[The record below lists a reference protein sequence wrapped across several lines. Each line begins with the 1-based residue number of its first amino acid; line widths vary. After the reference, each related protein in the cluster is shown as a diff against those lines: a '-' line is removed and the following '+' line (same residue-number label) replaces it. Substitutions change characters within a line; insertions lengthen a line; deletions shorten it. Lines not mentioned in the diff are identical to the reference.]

1 MFGTAERPR
10 MCVYKSSKHIYVQ
23 FIDDDKG
30 ETLFAVSTKTNE
42 LQDSLKG
49 KAGIEK
55 ASAVGNLAA
64 QKAKDAGIKT
74 IVFDRGGYRY
84 HGKVKA
90 VAEAARKSG
99 LQF

>member
-1 MFGTAERPR
+1 MFGTSETPR
-10 MCVYKSSKHIYVQ
+10 MCVYKSTKHIYVQ

-42 LQDSLKG
+42 LKDSLNG
-49 KAGIEK
+49 KTGIEK
-55 ASAVGNLAA
+55 AAAVGKLAA
-64 QKAKDAGIKT
+64 EKAKDAGIKK

-90 VAEAARKSG
+90 VAEAAREGG